1 MDNNTNTQ
9 TVAETT
15 QENAVNAQIESKSV
29 EGKETIATETV
40 IAEEIVQMVDG
51 AFPSSIKPVK
61 AQLEP
66 LRPTAAEMSTIS
78 VEVIHVFVFVV
89 ITAFVFLSMWKDATK
104 KS

>member
-29 EGKETIATETV
+29 EGKETIATETA
-40 IAEEIVQMVDG
+40 IAEEIVQKVDG